1 MKTVKQKL
9 NEIKQELAQEELDI
23 NYDNEDE
30 YFDEDEDFDE
40 DEYSDEDDL
49 EGYGAVYCTKEVQ
62 YAKKKKKT
70 LGSHTRWLLFYEN

>member
-23 NYDNEDE
+23 NYDDEDE

-49 EGYGAVYCTKEVQ
+49 EG
-62 YAKKKKKT
+62 
-70 LGSHTRWLLFYEN
+70 